1 MNFLAQPPF
10 RRHARPAFFL
20 IVVLTVLGPVATHI
34 IIPALPAMASSLQAT
49 PGTIQQTIM
58 LYLIG
63 LAVGQL
69 VYGPLSDRYGRRP
82 LVLAGL
88 LLFVLACAFASL
100 AASIDALLVA
110 RVIQAL
116 GACSGMVL
124 GRAILRDVSSGS
136 EVARLMAILITVL
149 AIGPAIAPTIG
160 GYVTSW
166 LGWRAIFVLMGGI
179 GAITLLVSLL
189 TLPETNRSRT
199 MLPGWR
205 PMLDTHLRL
214 LRMPSFRGNAIG
226 GCCITTSLYAFFAA
240 SPFIFTEVLERPVD
254 EIGFYYLFILGSAS
268 AGGYFASRLA
278 GRFGAGGLARAGSWV
293 QIAGASVLMLV
304 DLAGATGIPT
314 VVGPV
319 MVIAAAA
326 GFAGPMAIASAVS
339 ADPRAIGTAS
349 GLYGFMQMVFGALC
363 TLAVSLWQ
371 TDSVLPV
378 AVILLLSALAGKV
391 AFAHASK

>member
-1 MNFLAQPPF
+1 
-10 RRHARPAFFL
+10 
-20 IVVLTVLGPVATHI
+20 
-34 IIPALPAMASSLQAT
+34 
-49 PGTIQQTIM
+49 
-58 LYLIG
+58 
-63 LAVGQL
+63 
-69 VYGPLSDRYGRRP
+69 
-82 LVLAGL
+82 
-88 LLFVLACAFASL
+88 
-100 AASIDALLVA
+100 
-110 RVIQAL
+110 
-116 GACSGMVL
+116 
-124 GRAILRDVSSGS
+124 
-136 EVARLMAILITVL
+136 
-149 AIGPAIAPTIG
+149 
-160 GYVTSW
+160 
-166 LGWRAIFVLMGGI
+166 
-179 GAITLLVSLL
+179 
-189 TLPETNRSRT
+189 
-199 MLPGWR
+199 
-205 PMLDTHLRL
+205 MLDTHLRL

-278 GRFGAGGLARAGSWV
+278 GRFGAGPLARAGSWV
-293 QIAGASVLMLV
+293 QIAGATVLMSV
-304 DLAGATGIPT
+304 DLFGVADIPT

-339 ADPRAIGTAS
+339 ADPKAIGTAS

-378 AVILLLSALAGKV
+378 AMVLLLSALAGKV

>member
-1 MNFLAQPPF
+1 MSFLSHPPF

-34 IIPALPAMASSLQAT
+34 IIPALPAMAAGLQTT

-58 LYLIG
+58 LYLMG

-88 LLFVLACAFASL
+88 LLFVLACAFASI

-124 GRAILRDVSSGS
+124 GRAILRDVSSGN

-189 TLPETNRSRT
+189 TLPETHRNRT
-199 MLPGWR
+199 VLPGWR

-214 LRMPSFRGNAIG
+214 LQMPSFRGNAIG

-240 SPFIFTEVLERPVD
+240 SPFIFTEVLQRPVD

-278 GRFGAGGLARAGSWV
+278 RRFGASPLARAGSWV
-293 QIAGASVLMLV
+293 QITGATALMAV
-304 DLAGATGIPT
+304 DLFGVADIPT

-339 ADPRAIGTAS
+339 ADPKAIGTAS

-378 AVILLLSALAGKV
+378 AMVLLLSALAGKV